1 MAVESSSEAHSG
13 PLSLVRIRDAL
24 WRLIVSTVAT
34 CMRNRVTGLAAE
46 AAFFAV
52 LSLPPLI
59 FALAGSIGYVFAR
72 FSDTQVG
79 EVRNAVL
86 DLSSQALTPQTVN
99 SIIKPTLDGVLAGG
113 RYDVISI
120 GFVLALWSG
129 SRALNVFVDTI
140 TIMYGLGGHRGI
152 VRTRMLSFLLYV
164 LGLITGVVSIPLVL
178 AGPTLV
184 KDLMPDRLTFINS
197 VYWPTVI
204 VLCICFLATLYH
216 VSVPVRTKWRFNLPG
231 AVFTLFCWVFGSALL
246 RVVLVGTARES
257 TSIYGPL
264 AAPIAVLLWLYLL
277 SIAVLI
283 GAALNASFDQL
294 WPQKETATARLEL
307 VRRINL
313 DAVLPWRTSTVA
325 EQVDDADA
333 VADAPDGEEPSA
345 PLGRRITTCAPRA
358 PVVHFLREG
367 DPFVTAMRVTGQ
379 DPVGCVVRVETG
391 VAVVLTDEGE
401 TRASYSGRMLADV
414 ARDRSRAPAAG
425 DWVTLRTWPDGR
437 VTLEECLTC
446 PPGRVLAFRRR

>member
-1 MAVESSSEAHSG
+1 MAVESSSEARSG
-13 PLSLVRIRDAL
+13 PLSLVSIRDAL

-99 SIIKPTLDGVLAGG
+99 SIIKPTLDGVLSGG

-164 LGLITGVVSIPLVL
+164 LGLITGVISIPLVL

-307 VRRINL
+307 VRRISL

-325 EQVDDADA
+325 EQGDDA
-333 VADAPDGEEPSA
+333 VAVAETPDDEEPPRRSA
-345 PLGRRITTCAPRA
+345 A
-358 PVVHFLREG
+358 E
-367 DPFVTAMRVTGQ
+367 
-379 DPVGCVVRVETG
+379 
-391 VAVVLTDEGE
+391 
-401 TRASYSGRMLADV
+401 
-414 ARDRSRAPAAG
+414 
-425 DWVTLRTWPDGR
+425 
-437 VTLEECLTC
+437 
-446 PPGRVLAFRRR
+446 